1 MIIFRL
7 RFSKSFVFKIFSHH
21 TKTKPPA
28 FSNSSGLKS
37 VFRKIRLCDGL
48 ECTFGL
54 TVEIRP
60 RFLRCD
66 GGRKTFEAFSE

>member
-1 MIIFRL
+1 M
-7 RFSKSFVFKIFSHH
+7 VFEKLCFQNVFPPH
-21 TKTKPPA
+21 KNEKPPA
-28 FSNSSGLKS
+28 FSNSNGLKS
-37 VFRKIRLCDGL
+37 VFKKIRLCDGL